1 MALLRGSLHISVRH
15 RAGQRLSQKQR
26 AHIGLRRR
34 RGTKFYPAPYSGVY
48 RDLLGKLDVKKMSEI
63 FNLWLDEHEGI
74 LPRSLAMDGKTIVH
88 GLGQMV
94 SLVDQKDG
102 VPVAMVCNDE
112 GKELPWDGVAFGSL
126 KVRGPWICS
135 GYYKSEGSDAHIEP
149 GWFETGD
156 VATIDP
162 QGYMAI
168 TDRTKDV
175 IKSGGE
181 WISSI
186 EVENTAMGHPGVAE
200 AAFLVDVS

>member
-1 MALLRGSLHISVRH
+1 MEAFDSYGVESRVGWGMTEMSPLGTVNASANAVDNYDQETFEKLRLK
-15 RAGQRLSQKQR
+15 AGR
-26 AHIGLRRR
+26 
-34 RGTKFYPAPYSGVY
+34 TVFGVEM
-48 RDLLGKLDVKKMSEI
+48 K
-63 FNLWLDEHEGI
+63 
-74 LPRSLAMDGKTIVH
+74 IV
-88 GLGQMV
+88 
-94 SLVDQKDG
+94 D
-102 VPVAMVCNDE
+102 DE

-181 WISSI
+181 
-186 EVENTAMGHPGVAE
+186 
-200 AAFLVDVS
+200 

>member
-1 MALLRGSLHISVRH
+1 MRYPLPAVLTIICMALLGGAVHISELH

-26 AHIGLRRR
+26 EHIGLRRK
-34 RGTKFYPAPYSGVY
+34 RGTKFYPAPSYSVY

-112 GKELPWDGVAFGSL
+112 GKELPAAQELLASEEVNLINQIVTADALHCQTKSAHEIATGGGDYLLRIKANQPNLL
-126 KVRGPWICS
+126 KC
-135 GYYKSEGSDAHIEP
+135 A
-149 GWFETGD
+149 ETALAGQ
-156 VATIDP
+156 AP
-162 QGYMAI
+162 LFQ
-168 TDRTKDV
+168 
-175 IKSGGE
+175 
-181 WISSI
+181 
-186 EVENTAMGHPGVAE
+186 
-200 AAFLVDVS
+200 